1 LIYLLKLIDD
11 SNEFFVQ
18 GKERMSHLNFSIFIL
33 LFILLSNVRAMGSIQ
48 PSRYIELLKYVQPAP
63 QQGKTG
69 TCLYVASTGAVEL
82 IMNKK
87 DNIINP
93 VPYGP
98 NDLSE
103 SYLINA
109 PLVST
114 EGKSSWEKVV
124 LKFNNGFGIHID
136 DWPFDAW
143 INASKNQ
150 GVWDDRDIAHMPKVT
165 VPRIDTTHLFS
176 LGNRWSINILEK
188 SHIEIIKEALWKNK
202 SPVLVNYN
210 HGGFWHVVLIV
221 GYDDQLP
228 GKCMLVS
235 ESDCDKDLGSFYVRD
250 SAEGMSISVRDYDWF
265 RILGNTA
272 ILIREVK

>member
-1 LIYLLKLIDD
+1 
-11 SNEFFVQ
+11 
-18 GKERMSHLNFSIFIL
+18 M
-33 LFILLSNVRAMGSIQ
+33 LSNTK
-48 PSRYIELLKYVQPAP
+48 KY
-63 QQGKTG
+63 
-69 TCLYVASTGAVEL
+69 
-82 IMNKK
+82 
-87 DNIINP
+87 IINLKKR
-93 VPYGP
+93 P
-98 NDLSE
+98 NRLEHIIKEMNYMGFDFE
-103 SYLINA
+103 IF
-109 PLVST
+109 
-114 EGKSSWEKVV
+114 EGIEKNSHEGCA
-124 LKFNNGFGIHID
+124 L
-136 DWPFDAW
+136 
-143 INASKNQ
+143 
-150 GVWDDRDIAHMPKVT
+150 
-165 VPRIDTTHLFS
+165 
-176 LGNRWSINILEK
+176 